1 MGLLMKCCLHILF
14 LGACARETCTTASVG
29 QEVVAGGGDG
39 DLLKAPGGP
48 VLSPSSRANWPFVAL
63 GLSRLGT
70 FSRHA

>member
-1 MGLLMKCCLHILF
+1 M
-14 LGACARETCTTASVG
+14 TASVG

-48 VLSPSSRANWPFVAL
+48 VLSPSSRATWPLVAL